1 MSLVVV
7 VLVSQAEIELLRRLH
22 EFGKQKKQ
30 LDEEMRAFSENPK
43 RPPPAFVTQW
53 VSRYGPPEALRPMLY
68 HACLGVGDFAY
79 IDEPGRS
86 SAPRSS
92 APSPTPSSVASLSM
106 SAPRSSGP
114 ALGPGSTPTLAYTS
128 AASAR
133 SGRQQQQAPAG
144 AGHTLSGSGLAR
156 RLAKKAEH
164 LLRDQTPHDQQV
176 NAFENFWREGVS
188 RLSLATLEQ
197 IDKDINRAFRH
208 HEKFVDR
215 YGEGYPLLFSSYSS
229 LRAQSDAS
237 SPNRVRFVPA
247 LQLPLPSFSFFEYH

>member
-1 MSLVVV
+1 MLV
-7 VLVSQAEIELLRRLH
+7 VLVSQAEAEQLRRLH

-43 RPPPAFVTQW
+43 RSPPAFVTQW

-79 IDEPGRS
+79 INDPGRS

-92 APSPTPSSVASLSM
+92 APSPTPSSAASLSL
-106 SAPRSSGP
+106 SASAARSSGP
-114 ALGPGSTPTLAYTS
+114 ANGPGPTPTPTPTYATAS
-128 AASAR
+128 ATGAR
-133 SGRQQQQAPAG
+133 SGKQLAQSQAG
-144 AGHTLSGSGLAR
+144 AGHMLSYSVVAKK
-156 RLAKKAEH
+156 LAKRTEH
-164 LLRDQTPHDQQV
+164 LRRDQTPHDLQV
-176 NAFENFWREGVS
+176 NAFEHFWREGVS

-215 YGEGYPLLFSSYSS
+215 YGEGYPLLFSS
-229 LRAQSDAS
+229 LRAQSEAS
-237 SPNRVRFVPA
+237 NPN
-247 LQLPLPSFSFFEYH
+247 